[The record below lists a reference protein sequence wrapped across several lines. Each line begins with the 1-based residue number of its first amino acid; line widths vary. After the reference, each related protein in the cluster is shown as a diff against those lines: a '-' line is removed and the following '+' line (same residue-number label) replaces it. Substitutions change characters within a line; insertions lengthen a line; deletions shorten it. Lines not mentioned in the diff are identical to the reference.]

1 MWFRVGNAISADP
14 AYPVGVRSFN
24 ALEVTTVKAP
34 YRSALSAAVIAAAL
48 VVSAIPAVASAQRAG
63 QGPGPD
69 TKRVLVT
76 AFRGDAEGGVR
87 TADETRGRVAS
98 EFNIRTLMPTSKKD
112 IDNTLIQSGY
122 KPDSALSPN
131 DIKELARL
139 VRADEVIDGTVTK
152 TPTGYRINA
161 RFFLPRDVFLTQP
174 LLSADNANLGDVAK
188 QIVSE
193 YDQARKQ
200 LQANQECENN
210 IRDRKID
217 LAIASARKGIA
228 AYPKA
233 TIARLCLA
241 SAFQTWKTTAD
252 STKPWAD
259 SVLKV
264 TNEVIAL
271 DQRSKIA
278 YTLAYDAYKAKN
290 DADNSLKALVGMMN
304 ADPTNTTLREQ
315 VIKELVESGKADIAV
330 PTARQ
335 LKTDNTGDPQYA
347 RLYWLVLRAAKN
359 YKESIPAG
367 EDFVKLDTAAADSG
381 YYVRQ
386 AFDAGADSN
395 YTKAIEFSSLGS
407 AKFPKNATLLVIRAQ
422 NERKAGQVPAAKL
435 SIEKALA
442 IDPKVQGGTQL
453 AIQINN
459 DLGLVDD
466 AVKVAKADTENKD
479 RDAAFLLSLGQ
490 GAYKAGV
497 ASKKPED
504 FKKAVVLLKGS
515 DEISPSNNAKFLLG
529 VAGFSLVQ
537 YYGTT
542 LQATKTCAD
551 AKEGQDAAL
560 IVNTYLP
567 PSASVNPEAA
577 KQIMTAM
584 PQYSTFFDASAK
596 KYCK

>member
-1 MWFRVGNAISADP
+1 LI
-14 AYPVGVRSFN
+14 N

-34 YRSALSAAVIAAAL
+34 YRSALSAAGFAAAFA
-48 VVSAIPAVASAQRAG
+48 VSAIPSVASAQRQQA
-63 QGPGPD
+63 PGPD

-76 AFRGDAEGGVR
+76 AFRGDVEGGVR
-87 TADETRGRVAS
+87 TADETRGRIAS

-112 IDNTLIQSGY
+112 IETTLIQSGY
-122 KPDSALSPN
+122 RPDSALSPN
-131 DIKELARL
+131 DIRELARL
-139 VRADEVIDGTVTK
+139 VRADEIIDGTVTK
-152 TPTGYRINA
+152 TATGYRINA

-174 LLSADNANLGDVAK
+174 LLTADNANLGDVAK

-210 IRDRKID
+210 IRDKKTD
-217 LAIASARKGIA
+217 LAIAAARKGIA
-228 AYPKA
+228 SYPKA

-241 SAFQTWKTTAD
+241 SAFQSWKTTSD

-264 TNEVIAL
+264 TREVIAL
-271 DQRSKIA
+271 DPRSKIA
-278 YTLAYDAYKAKN
+278 YTLAYDAYKVKN
-290 DADNSLKALVGMMN
+290 DSANALQALVGMMN
-304 ADPTNTTLREQ
+304 SDPTNTTLREQ
-315 VIKELVESGKADIAV
+315 VIAELVQSGKAEIAV

-367 EDFVKLDTAAADSG
+367 IEFVALDTAGADEG
-381 YYVRQ
+381 YFTRQ
-386 AFDAGADSN
+386 AFDAAADSN
-395 YTKAIEFSSLGS
+395 YVKAAEFASTGA
-407 AKFPKNATLLVIRAQ
+407 AKFPKSATLLVIKAQ
-422 NERKAGQVPAAKL
+422 NERKAGQLPAAKQSL
-435 SIEKALA
+435 DNALA
-442 IDPKVQGGTQL
+442 IDPKAPGAPL
-453 AIQINN
+453 LLMQIDY
-459 DLGLVDD
+459 DLGAADD
-466 AVKVAKADTENKD
+466 AVKVAKADVAADASNKD
-479 RDAAFLLSLGQ
+479 RDAAFLLGLGQ
-490 GAYKAGV
+490 QAYKAGV

-504 FKKAVVLLKGS
+504 FKKAVTLLKAS
-515 DEISPSNNAKFLLG
+515 DEISPSANAKFLNG
-529 VAGFSLVQ
+529 VSGFSLVQ

-542 LQATKTCAD
+542 LQSTKTCAD

-560 IVNTYLP
+560 IVNTNLP
-567 PSASVNPEAA
+567 GGGGVNPDAA

>member
-1 MWFRVGNAISADP
+1 M
-14 AYPVGVRSFN
+14 
-24 ALEVTTVKAP
+24 KAP
-34 YRSALSAAVIAAAL
+34 YRSALSAAGFAAAFA
-48 VVSAIPAVASAQRAG
+48 VSAIPSVASAQRQQA
-63 QGPGPD
+63 PGPD

-76 AFRGDAEGGVR
+76 AFRGDVEGGVR
-87 TADETRGRVAS
+87 TADETRGRIAS
-98 EFNIRTLMPTSKKD
+98 EFNIRQLMPTSKKD
-112 IDNTLIQSGY
+112 IETTLVQSGY
-122 KPDSALSPN
+122 RPDSALSPN
-131 DIKELARL
+131 DIRELARL
-139 VRADEVIDGTVTK
+139 VRADEIIDGTVTK

-210 IRDRKID
+210 IRDKKID
-217 LAIASARKGIA
+217 AAIASARKGIA

-241 SAFQTWKTTAD
+241 SAFQSWKTTAD

-264 TNEVIAL
+264 TKEVIAL
-271 DQRSKIA
+271 DPRSKIA

-290 DADNSLKALVGMMN
+290 DSTNSLQSLVGMMN
-304 ADPTNTTLREQ
+304 SDPTNTTLREQ
-315 VIKELVESGKADIAV
+315 VIAELVQSGKADIAV

-335 LKTDNTGDPQYA
+335 LRADNPGDPQYA

-367 EDFVKLDTAAADSG
+367 IEFVGLDTAAADSG
-381 YYVRQ
+381 YFTRQ
-386 AFDAGADSN
+386 AFDAAADSN
-395 YTKAIEFSSLGS
+395 YAKAVEFASLGS
-407 AKFPKNATLLVIRAQ
+407 AKFPRNATLLVIRAQ
-422 NERKAGQVPAAKL
+422 NERKAGQLPAAKASL
-435 SIEKALA
+435 DKALA
-442 IDPKVQGGTQL
+442 IDPKVPGAPL
-453 AIQINN
+453 LLMQIDY
-459 DLGLVDD
+459 DLGAVDD
-466 AVKVAKADTENKD
+466 AVKVGKADVAADASNKD
-479 RDAAFLLSLGQ
+479 RDAGFLLSLGQ
-490 GAYKAGV
+490 QAYKAGV

-504 FKKAVVLLKGS
+504 FKKAVALLKGS
-515 DEISPSNNAKFLLG
+515 DEINPSDNAAFLTA
-529 VAGFSLVQ
+529 VSGFSLAQ
-537 YYGTT
+537 NYGTT
-542 LQATKTCAD
+542 LQSTKTCAD

-560 IVNTYLP
+560 LVNTYMP
-567 PSASVNPEAA
+567 RGGKVNPDAA
-577 KQIMTAM
+577 KQILTAM

>member
-1 MWFRVGNAISADP
+1 LI
-14 AYPVGVRSFN
+14 N

-34 YRSALSAAVIAAAL
+34 YRSALSAVGFAAAFA
-48 VVSAIPAVASAQRAG
+48 VSAIPSVASAQR
-63 QGPGPD
+63 QQVPGPD

-76 AFRGDAEGGVR
+76 AFRGDVEGGVR
-87 TADETRGRVAS
+87 VADETRGRLAS

-112 IDNTLIQSGY
+112 IETTLVQSGY
-122 KPDSALSPN
+122 RPDSALSPN
-131 DIKELARL
+131 DIRELARL
-139 VRADEVIDGTVTK
+139 VRADEIIDGTVTK
-152 TPTGYRINA
+152 TATGYRTNA

-174 LLSADNANLGDVAK
+174 LVTVDNANLGDVAK
-188 QIVSE
+188 QIVAE
-193 YDQARKQ
+193 YGQARKQ
-200 LQANQECENN
+200 LPANQECENA
-210 IRDRKID
+210 IRDKKTD
-217 LAIASARKGIA
+217 LAIAAARKGIA

-241 SAFQTWKTTAD
+241 SAFQSWKTTGD
-252 STKPWAD
+252 STRPWAD

-271 DQRSKIA
+271 DPRSKIA

-304 ADPTNTTLREQ
+304 SDPTNTTLREQ
-315 VIKELVESGKADIAV
+315 VIAELVQSGKADIAV

-335 LKTDNTGDPQYA
+335 LKADNPGDPQYA

-381 YYVRQ
+381 YFTRQ
-386 AFDAGADSN
+386 AFDAAADSN
-395 YTKAIEFSSLGS
+395 FARAVEFASLGG
-407 AKFPKNATLLVIRAQ
+407 AKYPRNATLRLVRAQ
-422 NERKAGQVPAAKL
+422 NEFKSGQLPAAKKSL
-435 SIEKALA
+435 DEALA
-442 IDPKVQGGTQL
+442 IDPKLQGAAVL
-453 AIQINN
+453 AMQI
-459 DLGLVDD
+459 DFALGLTDD
-466 AVKVAKADTENKD
+466 VVKVAKADVAADASNKD
-479 RDAAFLLSLGQ
+479 RDAAYLLSLGQ
-490 GAYKAGV
+490 QAYKAGV

-504 FKKAVVLLKGS
+504 FKKAVALLKAS
-515 DEISPSNNAKFLLG
+515 DEISPSVNAKFLNG
-529 VAGFSLVQ
+529 VSGFSLVQ

-542 LQATKTCAD
+542 LQTTKTCAD

-560 IVNTYLP
+560 IVNTNLP
-567 PSASVNPEAA
+567 PAGSVNADAA

>member
-1 MWFRVGNAISADP
+1 
-14 AYPVGVRSFN
+14 
-24 ALEVTTVKAP
+24 VKAP
-34 YRSALSAAVIAAAL
+34 YRSALSAAVFAAAL

-76 AFRGDAEGGVR
+76 AFRGDVEGGVR
-87 TADETRGRVAS
+87 TADETRGRISS

-112 IDNTLIQSGY
+112 IETTLIQSGY
-122 KPDSALSPN
+122 RPDSALSPN
-131 DIKELARL
+131 DIRELARL
-139 VRADEVIDGTVTK
+139 VRADEIIDGTVTK

-174 LLSADNANLGDVAK
+174 LISADNANLGDVAK

-210 IRDRKID
+210 IRDKKID
-217 LAIASARKGIA
+217 AAIASARKGIA

-241 SAFQTWKTTAD
+241 SAFQSWKTTAD
-252 STKPWAD
+252 STRPWAD
-259 SVLKV
+259 SVFKV
-264 TNEVIAL
+264 VNEVIAM

-278 YTLAYDAYKAKN
+278 YTLAYDAYKSKN

-304 ADPTNTTLREQ
+304 SDPTNTKLRED
-315 VIKELVESGKADIAV
+315 VIAELVQSGKAEIAV

-335 LKTDNTGDPQYA
+335 LVADNVGDPQYA
-347 RLYWLVLRAAKN
+347 RTYWLVLRAAKH
-359 YKESIPAG
+359 YKDAMQAG
-367 EDFVKLDTAAADSG
+367 EEYVRLDTAAADSG
-381 YYVRQ
+381 YFTRQ
-386 AFDAGADSN
+386 AFDAASDSN
-395 YTKAIEFSSLGS
+395 FTRAIEFASLGS
-407 AKFPKNATLLVIRAQ
+407 AKFPRNATLLVIRAQ
-422 NERKAGQVPAAKL
+422 NERKAGQLPAAKV
-435 SIEKALA
+435 SIDKALA

-453 AIQINN
+453 AIQINA

-466 AVKVAKADTENKD
+466 AVKVAKADTDNKD
-479 RDAAFLLSLGQ
+479 RDAAYLLSLGQ
-490 GAYKAGV
+490 QAYKAGV

-515 DEISPSNNAKFLLG
+515 DDISPSDNAAFLTA
-529 VAGFSLVQ
+529 VSGFSLAQ
-537 YYGTT
+537 NYGTV
-542 LQATKTCAD
+542 LQASKTCAD

-560 IVNTYLP
+560 LVNTYMP
-567 PSASVNPEAA
+567 RGGKVSPDAA
-577 KQIMTAM
+577 KQILTAM